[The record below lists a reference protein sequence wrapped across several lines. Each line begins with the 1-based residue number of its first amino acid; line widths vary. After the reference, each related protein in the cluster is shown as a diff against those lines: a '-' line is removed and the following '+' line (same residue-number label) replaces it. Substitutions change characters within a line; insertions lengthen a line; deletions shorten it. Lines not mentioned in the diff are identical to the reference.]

1 MDEPRWLSAQE
12 MRAWR
17 GYLGLVRLLDDRL
30 NRDLQEES
38 GLTLADYEILVRL
51 SEAPQRRLRMTE
63 LAQGAMISKSRLS
76 HQMTRL
82 EDRGLARREVCPTD
96 RRGAFAVLSDAG
108 FDVLA
113 AAAPGHVASVR
124 HHLFDR
130 LTSEQVEALGKLS
143 DAVIAGLGR
152 DARHC
157 ESAL

>member
-30 NRDLQEES
+30 NRDLQGES

-51 SEAPQRRLRMTE
+51 SEAPRRRLRMTE

-82 EDRGLARREVCPTD
+82 EERGLARREVCPTD

-124 HHLFDR
+124 RHLFDR

>member
-30 NRDLQEES
+30 NRDLQGES

-82 EDRGLARREVCPTD
+82 EERGLARREGCPTD

-124 HHLFDR
+124 RHLFDR

-152 DARHC
+152 
-157 ESAL
+157 E

>member
-30 NRDLQEES
+30 NRDLQGES

-51 SEAPQRRLRMTE
+51 SEAPRRRLRMTE

-124 HHLFDR
+124 RHLFDR